1 MEYAVVALAGRT
13 AAPETGLSKSDELLL
28 NHAIFLGSWHHPTD
42 ELRGTFLLSPIPSR
56 SIIARKI
63 ESLAVIL
70 EQRRSL
76 SGTEVAEIIGSVG
89 Q

>member
-1 MEYAVVALAGRT
+1 MQFFWGRGIIR
-13 AAPETGLSKSDELLL
+13 PMSCG
-28 NHAIFLGSWHHPTD
+28 
-42 ELRGTFLLSPIPSR
+42 GTFLLSPIPSR